1 MPKYTKGNIKPTTMV
16 AFTFSSVILKHID
29 ALLYDV
35 TVSSKYAERKEKKK
49 KVKKNQNLS
58 LVKNLS
64 TTTTVEK
71 KTFFWSLV

>member
-49 KVKKNQNLS
+49 VKKNQNLS